1 MEKRRVCGAIE
12 IYAYKK
18 GTGKIISRPVP
29 FLPFHFLNI
38 HWLFKEIEVCAVLT
52 PFSIFRK
59 PEFMVA

>member
-1 MEKRRVCGAIE
+1 MEKRRVCGAID
-12 IYAYKK
+12 IYVHKK

-29 FLPFHFLNI
+29 FLSFRFLNM

>member
-1 MEKRRVCGAIE
+1 MEKCRACGAIE

-18 GTGKIISRPVP
+18 GTGNIISHPVP
-29 FLPFHFLNI
+29 FLLFRFLNI